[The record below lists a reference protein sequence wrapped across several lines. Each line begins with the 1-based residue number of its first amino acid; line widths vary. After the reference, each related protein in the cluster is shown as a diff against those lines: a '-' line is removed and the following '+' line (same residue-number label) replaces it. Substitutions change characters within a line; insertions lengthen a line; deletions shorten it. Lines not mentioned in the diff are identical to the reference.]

1 MRSST
6 TVVVL
11 GEAVALWLYPNLGG
25 HRMPQTVDHKT
36 VRSWAKEL
44 EALSERIAPRFSRI
58 EVRHRVGSYLRGLL
72 GSVERKNS
80 WQLAEAAGDATPY
93 GVQHLLGRADWDAD
107 EVRDDLRDYVLEH
120 LSDEEVILVV
130 DESGFLKK
138 GTKSVGVK
146 RQYTGT
152 AGKKENCQVGVFL
165 CYASEKGAAF
175 IDRELYLPEEWT
187 NDQPRRREAGV
198 PEEVE
203 FATKPLLARKMLK
216 RAFEGGIGASWVV
229 ADSVYG
235 DARGHIGMFLEEK
248 EQPFVLALSGKAHV
262 WCGFSQ
268 PRVSKVLDAL
278 REGSLPPEESE
289 EEGWQRLSAGKGSKG
304 ERLYD
309 WLRVALNNPLQ
320 EGFRRWLLVRRQIE
334 DPDEL
339 TAYIV
344 FAPEQTSLQELA
356 RVAGSRWKIEEAF
369 EEAKGEVG
377 LDHYEVRS
385 WVGWYR
391 HVTLA
396 MFAHAFLAVIRAS
409 GHDDDDDDDDEE
421 EEEEED

>member
-1 MRSST
+1 
-6 TVVVL
+6 
-11 GEAVALWLYPNLGG
+11 
-25 HRMPQTVDHKT
+25 MPQTVDHKT

-58 EVRHRVGSYLRGLL
+58 EVRHRVRSYLRGLL

-93 GVQHLLGRADWDAD
+93 GVQHLLGRADWDGD

-203 FATKPLLARKMLK
+203 FATKPLLARKMLQ
-216 RAFEGGIGASWVV
+216 RAF
-229 ADSVYG
+229 D
-235 DARGHIGMFLEEK
+235 
-248 EQPFVLALSGKAHV
+248 
-262 WCGFSQ
+262 
-268 PRVSKVLDAL
+268 
-278 REGSLPPEESE
+278 
-289 EEGWQRLSAGKGSKG
+289 
-304 ERLYD
+304 
-309 WLRVALNNPLQ
+309 
-320 EGFRRWLLVRRQIE
+320 
-334 DPDEL
+334 
-339 TAYIV
+339 
-344 FAPEQTSLQELA
+344 
-356 RVAGSRWKIEEAF
+356 
-369 EEAKGEVG
+369 
-377 LDHYEVRS
+377 
-385 WVGWYR
+385 
-391 HVTLA
+391 
-396 MFAHAFLAVIRAS
+396 
-409 GHDDDDDDDDEE
+409 
-421 EEEEED
+421 